1 LLTDSVAGK
10 TIHGHVWKNG
20 FDSHV
25 FVQTTLVEFYS
36 SLGHLCDARK
46 VFDEMFDRDVYA
58 WTTMISAH
66 VRNNDVESAL

>member
-1 LLTDSVAGK
+1 LSRS
-10 TIHGHVWKNG
+10 N
-20 FDSHV
+20 FYN
-25 FVQTTLVEFYS
+25 TTLVEFYS

-46 VFDEMFDRDVYA
+46 MFDEMFDRDVYA